1 MDYSFFVNSFLLGI
15 GLAMDAFS
23 VSIVN
28 GMREPGMRKKK
39 LFLMAG
45 AFAFFQCL
53 MPIVGWVLVRTVVDV
68 FKGFSRYVP
77 WIGFVLLLF
86 IGGKMIIEG
95 IREKRGNNN
104 KVSGTVNGA
113 ENEAGNESGDDSDP
127 VVRLTK
133 SSLLVQSIATSID
146 ALSVG
151 FAISSYNR
159 YMALV
164 AGLIIGFTT
173 FVICVFGGVAGKRI
187 GDRLSG
193 SASIFGGCIL
203 VIIGIKMLL

>member
-53 MPIVGWVLVRTVVDV
+53 MPLVGWVLVRTVVEV
-68 FKGFSRYVP
+68 FKGFSRFVP

-95 IREKRGNNN
+95 IREKRRTEEAG
-104 KVSGTVNGA
+104 
-113 ENEAGNESGDDSDP
+113 NEAGNESGDDSDS

-193 SASIFGGCIL
+193 GASIFGGCIL

>member
-1 MDYSFFVNSFLLGI
+1 MDYSFFANSFLLGI

-68 FKGFSRYVP
+68 FNG
-77 WIGFVLLLF
+77 WETETG
-86 IGGKMIIEG
+86 
-95 IREKRGNNN
+95 
-104 KVSGTVNGA
+104 SG
-113 ENEAGNESGDDSDP
+113 NEAGEESDP
-127 VVRLTK
+127 IVRLTK
-133 SSLLVQSIATSID
+133 STLLVQSIATSID

-193 SASIFGGCIL
+193 GASIFGGCIL

>member
-1 MDYSFFVNSFLLGI
+1 MDYSFFANSFLLGI

-28 GMREPGMRKKK
+28 GMREPGMRKQK

-53 MPIVGWVLVRTVVDV
+53 MPLVGWVLVRTVVEV

-95 IREKRGNNN
+95 IREKQRTEEAG
-104 KVSGTVNGA
+104 
-113 ENEAGNESGDDSDP
+113 NEAGNEAGEESDP
-127 VVRLTK
+127 IVRLTK
-133 SSLLVQSIATSID
+133 STLLVQSIATAID

-193 SASIFGGCIL
+193 GASIFGRCIL

>member
-1 MDYSFFVNSFLLGI
+1 MDYSFFANSFLLGI

-68 FKGFSRYVP
+68 FNGFSRYVP

-95 IREKRGNNN
+95 IREKQRTEEAG
-104 KVSGTVNGA
+104 
-113 ENEAGNESGDDSDP
+113 NEAGNEAGEESDP
-127 VVRLTK
+127 IVRLTK
-133 SSLLVQSIATSID
+133 STLLVQSIATSID

-193 SASIFGGCIL
+193 GASIFGGCIL
-203 VIIGIKMLL
+203 VIIGIKILL

>member
-1 MDYSFFVNSFLLGI
+1 MDYSFFANSFLLGI

-95 IREKRGNNN
+95 IREKRRVDEATDGSENG
-104 KVSGTVNGA
+104 SGKGA
-113 ENEAGNESGDDSDP
+113 DDESDP

>member
-53 MPIVGWVLVRTVVDV
+53 MPLVGWVLVRTVVEV

-95 IREKRGNNN
+95 IRAKRR
-104 KVSGTVNGA
+104 T
-113 ENEAGNESGDDSDP
+113 EEAGYEVGNESVDESDP

-193 SASIFGGCIL
+193 GASIFGGFIL

>member
-53 MPIVGWVLVRTVVDV
+53 MPLVGWVLVRTVVEV
-68 FKGFSRYVP
+68 FKGFSKFVP

-95 IREKRGNNN
+95 IREERRTEEAG
-104 KVSGTVNGA
+104 
-113 ENEAGNESGDDSDP
+113 NEAGNEAGEESDSI
-127 VVRLTK
+127 VRLTK

-193 SASIFGGCIL
+193 GASIFGGCIL